1 MSSEELS
8 ASVGRLVD
16 LSKQIKGAR
25 TDIKVLVQA
34 EKNLKEEVK
43 KIMIKQ
49 GLDVINLKDKGKI
62 SINKSAKKSGLNKQS
77 VKEGLTIYF
86 DGNDEKAEIALKTI
100 IDSLPQK
107 ESTSI
112 SLRGIKAD

>member
-8 ASVGRLVD
+8 TSVGRLVD
-16 LSKQIKGAR
+16 LSKQIKAAR
-25 TDIKVLVQA
+25 ADMKVLVQA
-34 EKNLKEEVK
+34 EKNLKEQVK
-43 KIMIKQ
+43 TIMIKQ
-49 GLDVINLKDKGKI
+49 GLDVVNLKDKGKI
-62 SINKSAKKSGLNKQS
+62 SINTSAKKSGLNKQS

-86 DGNDEKAEIALKTI
+86 DGNDQQAETALKTI

-112 SLRGIKAD
+112 SLRGIKAE

>member
-8 ASVGRLVD
+8 TSVGRLVD
-16 LSKQIKGAR
+16 LSKQIKAAR
-25 TDIKVLVQA
+25 ADMKVLVQA

-43 KIMIKQ
+43 NIMIRQ
-49 GLDVINLKDKGKI
+49 GLDVVNLKDKGKI

-86 DGNDEKAEIALKTI
+86 DGNDEQAETALKTI

-112 SLRGIKAD
+112 SLRGIKAE